1 VFLDLYTHYPQV
13 GNEIAIPIENPT
25 YISFRETGSLDS
37 WQSNNC
43 ISPPCGISIA
53 VEDQRNNVVAY
64 ILQREPTASPQE
76 IGGVYKEFFLDS
88 PDGFYERNL
97 FEDFS
102 QIPGFVADGATVS
115 VISLEIDE
123 LGTAVFDDLV
133 VTLPEPPAFLALPA
147 GLALLLALQRA
158 RARKRKRLTASLMM
172 RPLQETQPGVFR

>member
-1 VFLDLYTHYPQV
+1 VFLDLYTQDSEI
-13 GNEIAIPIENPT
+13 GNEIAIPIEGLT
-25 YISFRETGSLDS
+25 SISFRETGLFDG
-37 WQSNNC
+37 QQLTGC

-53 VEDQRNNVVAY
+53 VEDQLGNVVAY

-102 QIPGFVADGATVS
+102 QIPGFVANGATVS

-133 VTLPEPPAFLALPA
+133 IRLPEPPALLTLPA

-158 RARKRKRLTASLMM
+158 RARKRKRLTASLRMQ
-172 RPLQETQPGVFR
+172 PLQETKPGVLR